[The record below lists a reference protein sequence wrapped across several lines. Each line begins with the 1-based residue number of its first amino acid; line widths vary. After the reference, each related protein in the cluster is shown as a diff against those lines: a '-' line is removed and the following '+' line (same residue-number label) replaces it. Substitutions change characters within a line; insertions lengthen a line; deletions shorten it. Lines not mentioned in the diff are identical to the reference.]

1 MSAFLRRFSLFELIL
16 LTFIAAAGIAV
27 KPVVVSLSHLITSPL
42 LIPGGALAGGLY
54 MLFPVLGGA
63 LVGKRGGATLVCVIQ
78 CLVVM
83 VSGVYGSHG
92 AASPLTYIVPG
103 LLVDLLWALL
113 ATNGAAL
120 LPCFFGGMV
129 ANVSGTLLV
138 NLVFFRLPLIPL
150 LLSAALA
157 AFSGGWGG
165 IIAWEMIKRLRK
177 LNLFTHL
184 QPETTGIGD

>member
-1 MSAFLRRFSLFELIL
+1 MLLSGFLQRFSLFELIL

-27 KPVVVSLSHLITSPL
+27 KPVVVSLSHLLTSPL
-42 LIPGGALAGGLY
+42 LIPGGALAGGVY
-54 MLFPVLGGA
+54 MLFIVLGGA
-63 LVGKRGGATLVCVIQ
+63 LVGKRGAATLICVIQ

-92 AASPLTYIVPG
+92 TASIITYIVPG
-103 LLVDLLWALL
+103 LLVDLLWLIM
-113 ATNGAAL
+113 ATNGAAM
-120 LPCFFGGMV
+120 LPCFFGGMM

-138 NLVFFRLPLIPL
+138 NLVFFRLPMVPL

-165 IIAWEMIKRLRK
+165 IIAWEMIKRLKR
-177 LNLFTHL
+177 LNVFTHL
-184 QPETTGIGD
+184 QPDS